1 MTHVVE
7 SKQSRTLPETSS
19 FPRKRA
25 STFAFSSEAKIEMD
39 DELRRQFALRA
50 IRCANV
56 RSGFLPSQSRV
67 RGNDALANLALFAAV
82 SFAALL
88 AGCARAPQPVHFFAE
103 GKPPKLSDWHLVEAR
118 SGRLAPNADV
128 VPYDL
133 NTPLFSDYAHK
144 FRTVWMPKGATAKY
158 DAEGP
163 FDFPVGTV
171 LSKTFYYPLAANEAR
186 GTKAVARTYDT
197 SRDFAAGSA
206 NTALDLSNVRLIE
219 TRLLVRR
226 EGGWEAIP
234 YVWNAAQTDAELA
247 RTGDAIPLELVDVA
261 PPPKEGGGESR
272 PAGEREAFTY
282 VVPNENQCAG
292 CHVTSVKAKRIEP
305 LGPKARHLNRDYAY
319 ADGRR
324 NQLAY
329 WSDKGYL
336 AGVPATD
343 LPRDADWHDP
353 AQPLDARARAYLD
366 VNCSQCH
373 SPTGPA
379 NTTALDL
386 RSAATDLRRLGLCKP
401 PVAAGRG
408 TGDRLL
414 DIVPGKPD
422 ESILLYRMLS
432 DEPGVMMPEMG
443 RDTTHREGVDLIR
456 QWIAAM
462 PGSCGT

>member
-1 MTHVVE
+1 V
-7 SKQSRTLPETSS
+7 K
-19 FPRKRA
+19 
-25 STFAFSSEAKIEMD
+25 
-39 DELRRQFALRA
+39 
-50 IRCANV
+50 
-56 RSGFLPSQSRV
+56 GFLLS
-67 RGNDALANLALFAAV
+67 AAV
-82 SFAALL
+82 FL

-103 GKPPKLSDWHLVEAR
+103 GRPAKLSDWHLVEAR
-118 SGRLAPNADV
+118 DGRLATNDGV

-144 FRTVWMPKGATAKY
+144 FRTVWMPKGTPAKY

-171 LSKTFYYPLAANEAR
+171 LSKTFYYPRVANEA
-186 GTKAVARTYDT
+186 GKAVARTYDQT
-197 SRDFAAGSA
+197 HDFAAGSA
-206 NTALDLSNVRLIE
+206 SVALDLSKVRLIE

-226 EGGWEAIP
+226 EQGWEAIP
-234 YVWNAAQTDAELA
+234 YVWNAAQTEAELA
-247 RTGDAIPLELVDVA
+247 RTGDAIALELVD
-261 PPPKEGGGESR
+261 EQ
-272 PAGEREAFTY
+272 GEREGFTY

-292 CHVTSVKAKRIEP
+292 CHVTDVKAKRIEP

-319 ADGRR
+319 ADGKRA
-324 NQLAY
+324 QLAY
-329 WSDKGYL
+329 WSEMGYL
-336 AGVPATD
+336 SGVPAGD
-343 LPRDADWHDP
+343 VPRDADWHDP

-414 DIVPGKPD
+414 DIVPGRPD

-462 PGSCGT
+462 PGSCGA

>member
-1 MTHVVE
+1 MHVADAD
-7 SKQSRTLPETSS
+7 RRPPATTSN
-19 FPRKRA
+19 
-25 STFAFSSEAKIEMD
+25 
-39 DELRRQFALRA
+39 RRSL
-50 IRCANV
+50 
-56 RSGFLPSQSRV
+56 
-67 RGNDALANLALFAAV
+67 LAGVLLSAAV
-82 SFAALL
+82 F

-103 GKPPKLSDWHLVEAR
+103 GKPPRLGDWHLVEVR
-118 SGRLAPNADV
+118 DGRLAPNEGV

-144 FRTVWMPKGATAKY
+144 FRTVWMPAGTMAKY
-158 DAEGP
+158 DAQGP

-171 LSKTFYYPLAANEAR
+171 LSKTFYYPLAAGEPR
-186 GTKAVARTYDT
+186 GSKAVARSYDT
-197 SRDFAAGSA
+197 AGDFAAGSGSG
-206 NTALDLSNVRLIE
+206 ALDLSKVRLIE

-226 EGGWEAIP
+226 EHGWEAIP
-234 YVWNAAQTDAELA
+234 YVWNAAQTEAELA
-247 RTGDAIPLELVDVA
+247 RTGDAIALELVDSAA
-261 PPPKEGGGESR
+261 PG
-272 PAGEREAFTY
+272 GEREAFTY

-292 CHVTSVKAKRIEP
+292 CHVADVKAKHLEP
-305 LGPKARHLNRDYAY
+305 LGPKARHLNREYAY
-319 ADGRR
+319 ADGKRG
-324 NQLAY
+324 QLAY
-329 WSDKGYL
+329 WTDKGYL
-336 AGVPATD
+336 AGVPAAD
-343 LPRDADWHDP
+343 VPRDADWHDP

-386 RSAATDLRRLGLCKP
+386 RSAATDLRRLGVCKP

-422 ESILLYRMLS
+422 DSILLYRMLS

-443 RDTTHREGVDLIR
+443 RDTTHREGVELIR

-462 PGSCGT
+462 PGNCGA

>member
-1 MTHVVE
+1 MRVAD
-7 SKQSRTLPETSS
+7 SKRSPTIPQTSS
-19 FPRKRA
+19 SPRKRESIFA
-25 STFAFSSEAKIEMD
+25 SAWKIKIKLD
-39 DELRRQFALRA
+39 
-50 IRCANV
+50 
-56 RSGFLPSQSRV
+56 SRFC
-67 RGNDALANLALFAAV
+67 GNDALAGLILFA
-82 SFAALL
+82 FLL
-88 AGCARAPQPVHFFAE
+88 AGCARAPQPVHYFAE
-103 GKPPKLSDWHLVEAR
+103 GKPSKLSDWHLVEAR
-118 SGRLAPNADV
+118 DGKLVPNADV

-144 FRTVWMPKGATAKY
+144 FRTVWMPKGTSAKY

-171 LSKTFYYPLAANEAR
+171 LTKTFYYPRVAGEPRA
-186 GTKAVARTYDT
+186 TKTVARSYDP
-197 SRDFAAGSA
+197 SHDFAAGSA
-206 NTALDLSNVRLIE
+206 AEALDLSEVRLIE
-219 TRLLVRR
+219 TRILVRR
-226 EGGWEAIP
+226 EQGWEAFP
-234 YVWNAAQTDAELA
+234 YVWNAAQTEAELA
-247 RTGDAIPLELVDVA
+247 RTGDAIRLELVDD
-261 PPPKEGGGESR
+261 KNQ
-272 PAGEREAFTY
+272 REAFTY

-292 CHVTSVKAKRIEP
+292 CHVTNVKAKRIEP

-319 ADGRR
+319 AGGKE

-329 WSDKGYL
+329 WGNKGYL
-336 AGVPATD
+336 TGVPTAD
-343 LPRDADWHDP
+343 LPHDADWRDTT
-353 AQPLDARARAYLD
+353 QPLEARARAYLD

-386 RSAATDLRRLGLCKP
+386 RSAATDLRRLGVCKP

-443 RDTTHREGVDLIR
+443 RDTTHREGVELIQ

-462 PGSCGT
+462 PGNCDA